1 MEVRERKRRNKRDY
15 GGKSKI
21 KKERV
26 TRKKRERRKKKIR
39 TSVTFPTVGRKE
51 ERWREK
57 N

>member
-39 TSVTFPTVGRKE
+39 ASVTFPTVGRKE